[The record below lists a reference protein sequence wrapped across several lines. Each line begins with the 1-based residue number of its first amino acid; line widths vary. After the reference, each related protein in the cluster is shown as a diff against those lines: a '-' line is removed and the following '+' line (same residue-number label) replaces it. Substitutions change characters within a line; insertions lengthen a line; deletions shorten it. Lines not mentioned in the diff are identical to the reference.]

1 VVHQKSKMI
10 MNIKEL
16 IANDQFAKYNGI
28 ELIDVSA
35 GSAVAKMAIGP
46 NHLNGVGIV
55 QGGAI
60 YTLADLALA
69 AASNSHGVT
78 SVGLTGNIAYFKAE
92 KSGTLFATAR
102 EISLR
107 RTVATYQVDVA
118 NQYHELVASFQGT
131 VYRKSA

>member
-1 VVHQKSKMI
+1 

-16 IANDQFAKYNGI
+16 IANDRFAKYNGI

-35 GSAVAKMAIGP
+35 GSATAKMVIGP

-69 AASNSHGVT
+69 AASNSHEVT
-78 SVGLTGNIAYFKAE
+78 AIGLTSNITYFKAE
-92 KSGTLFATAR
+92 KSGILFAAAR

-107 RTVATYQVDVA
+107 RTVATYQVDVT
-118 NQYHELVASFQGT
+118 NQNNELVASFQGT
-131 VYRKSA
+131 VYRKP